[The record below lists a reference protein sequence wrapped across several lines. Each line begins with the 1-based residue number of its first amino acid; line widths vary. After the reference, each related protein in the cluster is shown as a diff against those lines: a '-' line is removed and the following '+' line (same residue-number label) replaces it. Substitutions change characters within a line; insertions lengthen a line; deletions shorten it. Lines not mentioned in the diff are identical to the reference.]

1 MWYSVSVGK
10 KDKEL
15 LGSILDEMADGA
27 CYLYGAKFA
36 NYKKNKFY
44 EMTLFKFDKE
54 RAYKMFQRMVKYAVE
69 DYELEKSNPQEHV
82 YARENYLMKL
92 EDDACEQS
100 YLNHESRML

>member
-1 MWYSVSVGK
+1 MYVVEIFE
-10 KDKEL
+10 KEKNL
-15 LGSILDEMADGA
+15 LGNVLDEMADGA

-36 NYKKNKFY
+36 EYKKRKRWNHVQY
-44 EMTLFKFDKE
+44 VFDKE
-54 RAYKMFQRMVKYAVE
+54 RAFKVFKRMFRYAIE

-100 YLNHESRML
+100 YLDHESRML